1 MSTDQC
7 RSRPLNKGR
16 RGWGGGGGGSSR
28 PGDKRGAWSPKK
40 RFVALQASVW
50 NKNQWGGTS
59 WAPPLDSPLQMV
71 YPTDVSDII
80 LPYNLQCLTLRLVH

>member
-1 MSTDQC
+1 M
-7 RSRPLNKGR
+7 
-16 RGWGGGGGGSSR
+16 GGGVGYPDPEIRGGPGLQKNVLWPFR
-28 PGDKRGAWSPKK
+28 PQFGIKISG
-40 RFVALQASVW
+40 
-50 NKNQWGGTS
+50 GGTS